1 MIAEF
6 LCPLSAN
13 VYDIDFLSFQI
24 RDYDSKRTI
33 FEVNKENTQLPAG
46 FDLSLL
52 DESVYRKIKYDFSV
66 DVLRLPRISTL
77 LQFSVGGRPVEDFR
91 MIERHY
97 FRDRLVK
104 NFDFHFGFCI
114 PNSTN
119 TWEAVYDVPPLDED
133 LVREMMENPYET
145 KSDSFYFVK
154 GELVMHNKAE
164 YRYTR
169 NSIEA
174 QGKANAD
181 SGTSSSAGGKQDEGS
196 SAGGKFDDDD
206 EDDEDQGFSY
216 K

>member
-1 MIAEF
+1 MGAEF

-97 FRDRLVK
+97 FKDELVRSY
-104 NFDFHFGFCI
+104 DFNFGFCI
-114 PNSTN
+114 PMSVNS
-119 TWEAVYDVPPLDED
+119 WEAIYDMPELTKE
-133 LVREMMENPYET
+133 REEEILASPFEMR
-145 KSDSFYFVK
+145 SDSFYYV
-154 GELVMHNKAE
+154 GDTLVMHNKAE
-164 YRYTR
+164 Y
-169 NSIEA
+169 
-174 QGKANAD
+174 Q
-181 SGTSSSAGGKQDEGS
+181 
-196 SAGGKFDDDD
+196 
-206 EDDEDQGFSY
+206 Y
-216 K
+216 KD